1 MTITRRVAAG
11 FTLAAAPALIFL
23 GAATANAETSQTTTG
38 PTVTHH
44 EAFPNQSHVPEP
56 GTSAHHH
63 HQRNHAK

>member
-1 MTITRRVAAG
+1 M
-11 FTLAAAPALIFL
+11 